1 MSVVDPSSY
10 IPQLVVYATFNIFAT
25 CSLVALL
32 AVTLIVQ
39 GPSTN
44 PSLVNLE
51 IIFILSSSTSSALI
65 WTGHARDTHPP
76 FGLCL
81 FNAAATMSNTP
92 LMAGAALALVLK
104 VWGTGMAIWHPR
116 FTRLLEWVT
125 WTPLLLLLPFVSATP
140 LFLAGIVMGLEHR
153 DQVFR
158 GSPFYCVINLDGP
171 QATSSILGAAFTLTS
186 LVLAAWTSVKLIKAR
201 RRAGR
206 ERFTTHP
213 DSVSFMFAIRVLL
226 FSFFVGAAFVSG
238 IVALTSEFDAVIPDI
253 VVASCG
259 VGAFFIFASAQPI
272 LHFVFCRGD
281 RRKNRVPTS
290 VTWGS
295 EPITP
300 QEFTLASMT
309 ITHTGKMPADSGKQP
324 LAPGSAGLSQGIQIT
339 RVKETLDEEG
349 RSYRWSA
356 IYDSKQDTP
365 VKTEL

>member
-1 MSVVDPSSY
+1 MSVVDPSGY
-10 IPQLVVYATFNIFAT
+10 IPQLVVYATFNIFAA
-25 CSLVALL
+25 CGLVALL
-32 AVTLIVQ
+32 TVTLIVQ
-39 GPSTN
+39 GFTAN

-51 IIFILSSSTSSALI
+51 IIFIISSSTSSALI

-104 VWGTGMAIWHPR
+104 VWGIGMGIWHPR
-116 FTRLLEWVT
+116 LTPLTEWAT
-125 WTPLLLLLPFVSATP
+125 WTPFLLLFPFISAIP

-158 GSPFYCVINLDGP
+158 GSPFYCVVNLDTP
-171 QATSSILGAAFTLTS
+171 QTTSSILGAAFTLTS
-186 LVLAAWTSVKLIKAR
+186 LVLAAWTSVNLIKTR
-201 RRAGR
+201 QRAGR
-206 ERFTTHP
+206 GRFTEDP
-213 DSVSFMFAIRVLL
+213 GSVSPVFATRVLL

-259 VGAFFIFASAQPI
+259 VGAFFIFASAKPI
-272 LHFVFCRGD
+272 LQFVFCRGD
-281 RRKNRVPTS
+281 HRKNHVPS
-290 VTWGS
+290 SLTWGS

-309 ITHTGKMPADSGKQP
+309 IIHTGKQP
-324 LAPGSAGLSQGIQIT
+324 STPGTGSFGQGIQIT

-349 RSYRWSA
+349 KPYRWS
-356 IYDSKQDTP
+356 S
-365 VKTEL
+365 L